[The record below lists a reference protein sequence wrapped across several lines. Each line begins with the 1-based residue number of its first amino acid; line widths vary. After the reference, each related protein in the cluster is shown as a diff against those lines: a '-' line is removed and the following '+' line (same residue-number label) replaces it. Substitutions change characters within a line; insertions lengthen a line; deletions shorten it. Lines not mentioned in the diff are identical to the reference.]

1 MQSVDINEQQS
12 TELCDQIGKMLVE
25 QLETESIQNSIN
37 EVIKNF
43 ISKNNLSVD
52 PETLGNNIQVSVKV
66 EMTR

>member
-52 PETLGNNIQVSVKV
+52 PETLGNNIKYQLK
-66 EMTR
+66 

>member
-1 MQSVDINEQQS
+1 VIKSAKCW
-12 TELCDQIGKMLVE
+12 LK
-25 QLETESIQNSIN
+25 ESIQNSIN